1 MITTIIHN
9 PIGSIVSLVK
19 RFICSQLTGNKSGG
33 ADDIMNHAWF
43 KDADFDWD
51 GLLNK
56 DLKAPYAPNC
66 SDPLDVSNFDEYDE
80 EDYIPPYT
88 GNQSVFDAF

>member
-1 MITTIIHN
+1 
-9 PIGSIVSLVK
+9 
-19 RFICSQLTGNKSGG
+19 
-33 ADDIMNHAWF
+33 MNHAWF

-66 SDPLDVSNFDEYDE
+66 RDPLDVSNFDEYDE

-88 GNQSVFDAF
+88 GDQSVFDAF

>member
-1 MITTIIHN
+1 
-9 PIGSIVSLVK
+9 
-19 RFICSQLTGNKSGG
+19 
-33 ADDIMNHAWF
+33 MNHAWF

-66 SDPLDVSNFDEYDE
+66 RDPLDTSNFDEYDE

-88 GNQSVFDAF
+88 NADGTPGDQSVFDAF